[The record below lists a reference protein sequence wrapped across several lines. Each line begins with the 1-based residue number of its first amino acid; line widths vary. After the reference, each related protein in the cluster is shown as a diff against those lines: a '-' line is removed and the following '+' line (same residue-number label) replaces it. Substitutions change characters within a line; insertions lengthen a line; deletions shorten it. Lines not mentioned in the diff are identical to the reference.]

1 MAQVQV
7 TIPDELLNTD
17 ETGAVGRR
25 VVEEFALEGYK
36 SGAFGIAQVRRL
48 LGFATRYEVD
58 GFLKRHNVFL
68 EQTFED
74 VMRDSEASRE
84 VSQKIREQ
92 QQ

>member
-25 VVEEFALEGYK
+25 VIEEFALEGYK

-58 GFLKRHNVFL
+58 GFLKRHGVVDDYGIEDF
-68 EQTFED
+68 EQDRAAWRAF
-74 VMRDSEASRE
+74 
-84 VSQKIREQ
+84 QKTSINGDK
-92 QQ
+92 